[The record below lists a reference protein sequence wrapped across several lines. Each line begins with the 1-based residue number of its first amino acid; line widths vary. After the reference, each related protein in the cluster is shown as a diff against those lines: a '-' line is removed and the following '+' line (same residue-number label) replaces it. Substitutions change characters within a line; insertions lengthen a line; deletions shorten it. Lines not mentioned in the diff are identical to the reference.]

1 MISKSHLQLVRSLH
15 QKKFRT
21 EHNKFIAEGPV
32 LVAEALKSDFKID
45 VIYAT
50 RAGQEPLQKLSLP
63 NQTEIVEISDAELQ
77 RMSLLKQAHEMLAV
91 IEMKK
96 ETALPEKINS
106 LILALDQISDP
117 GNMGTI
123 IRIADWF
130 GIANIICSE
139 DSVDVYN
146 PKVVQ
151 ATMGSLFRVEVVY
164 TSVSSFISTA
174 KKENADL
181 KVYGTL
187 LSGKNIYHEKL
198 EKKGIIIMGNETRGI
213 SEDLQKLINEPLTI
227 PCFHSKKTQSAESL
241 NVAVATAIVCSEF
254 RRREN

>member
-1 MISKSHLQLVRSLH
+1 MLSKSQLQFVKSLH

-21 EHNKFIAEGPV
+21 EHQKFIAEGPV
-32 LVAEALKSDFKID
+32 VVEEALRSDFR
-45 VIYAT
+45 VEAVYANKE
-50 RAGQEPLQKLSLP
+50 GQERLQKLDISS
-63 NQTEIVEISDAELQ
+63 QTEIVEISNAELQ
-77 RMSLLKQAHEMLAV
+77 RMSLLKQAHEMLAL

-96 ETALPEKINS
+96 ETFPPEKIDS
-106 LILALDQISDP
+106 LVLALDQISDP

-130 GIANIICSE
+130 GITNIICSE

-151 ATMGSLFRVEVVY
+151 ATMGSMFRLKVVY
-164 TSVSSFISTA
+164 TSLSSFIS
-174 KKENADL
+174 KINKEAADL
-181 KVYGTL
+181 KVYGTI
-187 LSGKNIYHEKL
+187 LSGKNIYREKL
-198 EKKGIIIMGNETRGI
+198 GQKGIIIMGNETRGI

-227 PCFHSKKTQSAESL
+227 PAFHSDNSQSAESL

-254 RRREN
+254 RRRN